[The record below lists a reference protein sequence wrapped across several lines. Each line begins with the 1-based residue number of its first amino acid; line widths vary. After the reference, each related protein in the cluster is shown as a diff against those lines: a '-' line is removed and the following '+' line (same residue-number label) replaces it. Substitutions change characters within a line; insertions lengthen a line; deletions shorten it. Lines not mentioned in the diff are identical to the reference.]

1 MLRIRR
7 ETDYAIR
14 ILIALARR
22 QTGDLVSTEELGR
35 EMAIPRQY
43 ASRVVARLARG
54 GFVESVQGR
63 GGGVRLARP
72 AAEITL
78 QDLILYFEPVF
89 VISECVNHPAQCP
102 FGSTCP
108 VRQRWC
114 HLQALILQELGTTTI
129 AELAAAPSPGLSAP
143 EPTAGP
149 ATE

>member
-22 QTGDLVSTEELGR
+22 PTGDLVSTEELGR

-43 ASRVVARLARG
+43 ASRVIARLARG
-54 GFVESVQGR
+54 GFVDSVQGR

-78 QDLILYFEPVF
+78 QDLVLYFEPVF
-89 VISECVNHPAQCP
+89 VISECVNRPANCP

-114 HLQALILQELGTTTI
+114 RLQAHILQELGTTTI
-129 AELAAAPSPGLSAP
+129 AELAEASPGLSTP
-143 EPTAGP
+143 EPMAGP